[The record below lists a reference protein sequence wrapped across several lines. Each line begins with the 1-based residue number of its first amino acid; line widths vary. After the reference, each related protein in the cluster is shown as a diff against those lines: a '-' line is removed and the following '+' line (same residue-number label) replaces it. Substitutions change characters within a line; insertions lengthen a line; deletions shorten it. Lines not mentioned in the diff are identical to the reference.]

1 MVHWLKKHLI
11 PFVTVTTIVVLSLLV
26 FQVLPA
32 SAQDVALEGL
42 QTAGDASGL
51 GQEDIRVI
59 IGNVVRVIL
68 GLLGIVGVLLV
79 IYGGFIWMTSQGDP
93 AKIEK
98 AKKILINAGVGLVIV
113 LSALAIT
120 QFILNALADATG
132 FGSGSG
138 SDSSLEVID
147 PFSSALGNGII
158 DSHFPTRN
166 AQGVARNTAI
176 VVTFRE
182 EIDAATIMDG
192 FTGDTSAPLPLNE
205 GSVLIYPTDD
215 GEGAALGS
223 ADVNVSVTSDLKSF
237 VFDPVPFLGN
247 ASSDTAYTVELTDDI
262 QKDDGDP
269 AFEGAFSEGYTW
281 RFTVSTELDLTPP
294 EVESVIPVASTTNAR
309 NILIQVNYSE
319 PINPISASGTSPT
332 FTNVMAEGSSGIVT
346 GDWNLVNQYETNEF
360 ISDVACGTNSCGE
373 TIYCLPANDA
383 LTATVTAASL
393 GPEPPTALLPPN
405 GVIDMAGN
413 SLDGNADGEA
423 TGPTTDSYVWSF
435 NTSDEIILV
444 PPQVLSTTPAI
455 APGVPAQNVGFDQP
469 VSVQFSS
476 LMSLSTVNADN
487 MRLRSPSDALWFT
500 FSSDMVDVPNI
511 LPSGTPPTV
520 PAHNVT
526 VNHGVFSDELLYGSE
541 IDSGIRSIY
550 QNCFTP
556 SRSTS
561 CTGGDANCC
570 NDQSQTGECVYPH
583 YTL

>member
-1 MVHWLKKHLI
+1 MVHWLKQHLI
-11 PFVTVTTIVVLSLLV
+11 PFVSITTVVVVSLLI

-32 SAQDVALEGL
+32 GAQEVALEGL

-59 IGNVVRVIL
+59 IGNIVRVIL

-98 AKKILINAGVGLVIV
+98 AKKILINAGIGLVIV

-132 FGSGSG
+132 FGTGSG
-138 SDSSLEVID
+138 TDSGIEIVD

-182 EIDAATIMDG
+182 PIDAATIMDG
-192 FTGDTSAPLPLNE
+192 YAGDPTAVLPLNE
-205 GSVLIYPTDD
+205 GSVVIYPTELGDS
-215 GEGAALGS
+215 AALGS
-223 ADVNVSVTSDLKSF
+223 TDVNVAVTPDLKSF

-247 ASSDTAYTVELTDDI
+247 ATSDTAYTVELTDDI
-262 QKDDGDP
+262 QKEDGDP
-269 AFEGAFSEGYTW
+269 AFQGAFSDGYTW
-281 RFTVSTELDLTPP
+281 CFTVSTELDLTPP
-294 EVESVIPVASTTNAR
+294 EVESVIPVASTTNPR

-319 PINPISASGTSPT
+319 PINPISASGTSPA
-332 FTNVMAEGSSGIVT
+332 FTNITAEGSSGIIS

-413 SLDGNADGEA
+413 SLDGNGDGEA

-435 NTSDEIILV
+435 NTSDEIVLV

-455 APGVPAQNVGFDQP
+455 TPGVPGQNVGFDQP
-469 VSVQFSS
+469 VSVLFDS

-487 MRLRSPSDALWFT
+487 MQLRSPSDALWFT
-500 FSSDMVDVPNI
+500 FSSEVTGYPDPINPAVS
-511 LPSGTPPTV
+511 LS
-520 PAHNVT
+520 AHNVT
-526 VNHGVFSDELLYGSE
+526 VNHGVFSDELLYGVE

-570 NDQSQTGECVYPH
+570 NDQSQAGECVYPH